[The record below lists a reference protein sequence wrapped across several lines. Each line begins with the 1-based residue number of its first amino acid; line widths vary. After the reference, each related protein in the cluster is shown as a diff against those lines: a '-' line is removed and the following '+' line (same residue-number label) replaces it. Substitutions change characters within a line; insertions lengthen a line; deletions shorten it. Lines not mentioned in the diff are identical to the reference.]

1 MKRIYF
7 QPEVNVATIAMQSNL
22 LAGSAGGGGK
32 SMNMSI
38 QSHCQNEHLR
48 VTLICIH

>member
-1 MKRIYF
+1 MVNDKMVNVMKRIYF

-32 SMNMSI
+32 SMNMSNI
-38 QSHCQNEHLR
+38 PTDDQW
-48 VTLICIH
+48 